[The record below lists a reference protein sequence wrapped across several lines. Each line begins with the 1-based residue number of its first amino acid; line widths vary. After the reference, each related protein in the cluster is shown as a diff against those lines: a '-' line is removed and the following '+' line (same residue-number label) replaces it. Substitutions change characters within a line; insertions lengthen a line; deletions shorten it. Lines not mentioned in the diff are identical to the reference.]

1 MFRTEFAEALPTV
14 NSDPELLRL
23 ALENLCRNATEA
35 MPAGGTVTVRTGWR
49 DARHLFT
56 AVKDTGEGM
65 DARTQAKV
73 REGFYTSKSGGTGLG
88 LDFVR
93 RVAHAHGGEMT
104 IESDP
109 GRGTTVTVVLALQ

>member
-1 MFRTEFAEALPTV
+1 
-14 NSDPELLRL
+14 
-23 ALENLCRNATEA
+23 
-35 MPAGGTVTVRTGWR
+35 
-49 DARHLFT
+49 
-56 AVKDTGEGM
+56 M
-65 DARTQAKV
+65 DARTRAKV
-73 REGFYTSKSGGTGLG
+73 RQGFYTSKAGGTGLG